1 MSSPRM
7 SWSTLYWKVLFQV
20 GVSYICWL
28 RLTWWLQLCGALWPV
43 LGDESWCFPACGL
56 RFKPERRNWDRWEW
70 QLVSS
75 ICSNFLMAIE
85 IDVDVCGKRSLYVVG
100 KTKTRHLK
108 LLKSSKLIK
117 LVWISNKKLKYL
129 YFILCSRKYLNLKH
143 DIIFQLFILARIQ
156 PISKDFYKSLW
167 FRHLL
172 SKKLKLCHTTICFTF
187 NLFK

>member
-56 RFKPERRNWDRWEW
+56 LFKPERRNWDRWEW

-143 DIIFQLFILARIQ
+143 DIESNPSAKIFIKAC
-156 PISKDFYKSLW
+156 DFDIYYQKNWNYVTQQFAL
-167 FRHLL
+167 HLIYL
-172 SKKLKLCHTTICFTF
+172 SNQI
-187 NLFK
+187 